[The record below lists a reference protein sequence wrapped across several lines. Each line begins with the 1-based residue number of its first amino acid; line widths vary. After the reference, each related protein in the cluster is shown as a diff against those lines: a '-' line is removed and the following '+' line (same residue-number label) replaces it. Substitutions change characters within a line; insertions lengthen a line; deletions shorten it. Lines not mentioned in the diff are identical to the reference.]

1 MQKLRFPAVLLLLFV
16 LPVSLI
22 VAGIVPFSFRFP
34 VLVLMFLFVI
44 AYSAFRGFSFA
55 DLGIRSDNLAA
66 SLGVNAALS
75 ALFSGVLL
83 LLFYFRLIPGPYFPV
98 WSVFI
103 PFYFLFASPVQE
115 FLFRSFLFAE
125 MRASGIRRGWV
136 MIAVSALSFS
146 FVHVIYGDWRTLL
159 ATFSIG
165 IIWAGV
171 YFRFPNLAGVSL
183 SHAIIGMFAILA
195 GIARKM

>member
-1 MQKLRFPAVLLLLFV
+1 MHKLRFPVVLLLLFV
-16 LPVSLI
+16 LPAALI
-22 VAGIVPFSFRFP
+22 AAGVIPFSLRFA
-34 VLVLMFLFVI
+34 VLVLMLLFVI
-44 AYSAFRGFSFA
+44 VYSALRGFSFA
-55 DLGIRSDNLAA
+55 DLGIRSDNLVA

-75 ALFSGVLL
+75 ALFSAVLF
-83 LLFYFRLIPGPYFPV
+83 LLFYFRLIPGPYAPV

-103 PFYFLFASPVQE
+103 PFYFLFASPMQE

-146 FVHVIYGDWRTLL
+146 FIHVIYGDWLTLF
-159 ATFSIG
+159 ATFCVG
-165 IIWAGV
+165 VMWGGV